1 MENIRLPGLCTC
13 ANISTMAHGVQM
25 VLATACWDGAV
36 RLLYWIRI
44 PITIHQIP
52 RSQEE
57 TLVLL
62 TLLIVA
68 FPQII
73 TVRTEK
79 LCHQI
84 GHQTAAVLSGKHQVG
99 AARAHQQHQETDVSL
114 GGLYQTTIL
123 AGALQLHVMSFATVQ
138 EFKKI
143 FLGAAHLTWVTR
155 LVRIGSVQ
163 GPVELNKIVKVNGW
177 C

>member
-1 MENIRLPGLCTC
+1 M
-13 ANISTMAHGVQM
+13 
-25 VLATACWDGAV
+25 
-36 RLLYWIRI
+36 Y
-44 PITIHQIP
+44 
-52 RSQEE
+52 
-57 TLVLL
+57 
-62 TLLIVA
+62 
-68 FPQII
+68 
-73 TVRTEK
+73 
-79 LCHQI
+79 
-84 GHQTAAVLSGKHQVG
+84 QVG

-123 AGALQLHVMSFATVQ
+123 AGALQLHVMSFAAVQ

-143 FLGAAHLTWVTR
+143 L